1 MASISSRIFI
11 EPISAV
17 KAEPER
23 PATMIAVSSHTEF
36 AQHEDAD
43 QIDHETRRRRSVA
56 AGKCPC
62 WAMIAPTRNE
72 ISVMIGHALERDLF
86 ELVDERR
93 AAKALRMRD
102 HAHQSRAD
110 LPRERRRP

>member
-23 PATMIAVSSHTEF
+23 PATHDRGQQHTEF

-43 QIDHETRRRRSVA
+43 QIDHETRRA
-56 AGKCPC
+56 
-62 WAMIAPTRNE
+62 E
-72 ISVMIGHALERDLF
+72 ALQLEN
-86 ELVDERR
+86 
-93 AAKALRMRD
+93 ALLGD
-102 HAHQSRAD
+102 DRAD
-110 LPRERRRP
+110 PETRSA